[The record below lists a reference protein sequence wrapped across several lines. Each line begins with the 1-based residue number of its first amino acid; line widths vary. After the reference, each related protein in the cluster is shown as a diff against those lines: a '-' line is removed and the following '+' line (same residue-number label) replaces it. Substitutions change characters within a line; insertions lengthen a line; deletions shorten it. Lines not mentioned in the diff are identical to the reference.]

1 MFIHFQ
7 KVKHPF
13 GKYVVI
19 CGDIHVK
26 GICFLSI
33 YYNEMCFIP
42 CVGPV
47 GADGAQ
53 GPPGPPGPQGLYI
66 KKII

>member
-1 MFIHFQ
+1 MSITF
-7 KVKHPF
+7 K
-13 GKYVVI
+13 
-19 CGDIHVK
+19 IHVK

-33 YYNEMCFIP
+33 YYNEMCFIS